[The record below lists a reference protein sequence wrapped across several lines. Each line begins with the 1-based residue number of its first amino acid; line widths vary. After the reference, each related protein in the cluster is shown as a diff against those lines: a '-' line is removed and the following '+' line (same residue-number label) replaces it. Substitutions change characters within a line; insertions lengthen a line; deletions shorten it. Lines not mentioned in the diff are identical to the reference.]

1 MESRDVI
8 RASLKR
14 LSSQVNRVV
23 IELIEMVTVQRH
35 GVIIVSPREYIVESK

>member
-8 RASLKR
+8 RASLER
-14 LSSQVNRVV
+14 LFSQVNRVV
-23 IELIEMVTVQRH
+23 IESIEMVTVQRH

>member
-8 RASLKR
+8 RASLER
-14 LSSQVNRVV
+14 LFSQINRVV

>member
-8 RASLKR
+8 RASLER
-14 LSSQVNRVV
+14 LFSQVNRVV

-35 GVIIVSPREYIVESK
+35 GVIIVSSREYIVESK

>member
-8 RASLKR
+8 RASLER
-14 LSSQVNRVV
+14 LFSQVNRVV
-23 IELIEMVTVQRH
+23 IELIEMVTVH

>member
-8 RASLKR
+8 RASLEC
-14 LSSQVNRVV
+14 LFSQVNRVV